1 MDVALSGRGRRGESG
16 FSIVEV
22 LVASAIFLIA
32 ALGLLPLFATSI
44 NNNFAGREATDVSNF
59 GRSRIEEYLQ
69 IPFDALEVPAGSTE
83 AVITDYYSKTDEV
96 WKLGEPD
103 SADPATWLRRTR
115 VRQYHISDRLDNGTF
130 DTPLDGGT
138 PNSDIHLKEVVVEVE
153 PVRNPLNP
161 LGAGKTVTMRTM
173 RSK

>member
-69 IPFDALEVPAGSTE
+69 MPFGSLVVPPGSTE
-83 AVITDYYSKTDEV
+83 AVITDYYSKADQV
-96 WKLGEPD
+96 WKAGEPG
-103 SADPATWLRRTR
+103 AEPATWLRRTR
-115 VRQYHISDRLDNGTF
+115 LRQYHISDRLDNGTF

-138 PNSDIHLKEVVVEVE
+138 PDSDVHLKEVIVEVE

-161 LGAGKTVTMRTM
+161 LGAGKTVTMRMM